1 MSRTVLVISDLQI
14 PLHDRAFTQKLVKV
28 AEYLKPDRLHFIGDL
43 TDSTEVGRWVKGRAG
58 EYSGQLQAAFDETA
72 DIVARFRR
80 AVGDIEIT
88 LQDSNHDERTRK
100 YIEEYAPALSS
111 LRSLD
116 FAALAGLSAAGVDVV
131 SGMHELLP
139 DTLSGHGHEGRYS
152 TVPGK
157 YGLDRVLKYGKNFV
171 YGHTHTPLLNFT
183 AKGAGESLRSLW
195 TMNVGHGMDISR
207 ADYLTEDYATWCQAF
222 GILTWDGEV
231 THPQLVT
238 AQKGRFYLDD
248 GELW

>member
-1 MSRTVLVISDLQI
+1 MTEIVLVIPDLQV
-14 PLHDRAFTQKLVKV
+14 PLHDVEYVNKLIDV
-28 AEYLKPDRLHFIGDL
+28 AKYLRPSRLHFIGDL
-43 TDSTEVGRWVKGRAG
+43 TDSTEVGRWVKGKAG
-58 EYSGQLQAAFDETA
+58 EYSGQLQAAFDITS
-72 DIVARFRR
+72 DVVARFRR

-100 YIEEYAPALSS
+100 YVEECAPALSS

-116 FAALAGLSAAGVDVV
+116 FMELAGLAAVGVDLVRGV
-131 SGMHELLP
+131 HELLP
-139 DTLSGHGHEGRYS
+139 DTLSGHGHEGRY
-152 TVPGK
+152 TQVPGK

-183 AKGAGESLRSLW
+183 AKGHGEELDSLW
-195 TMNVGHGMDISR
+195 TMNVGHGMDITK
-207 ADYLTEDYATWCQAF
+207 AEYLTEDYATWCQAF
-222 GILTWDGEV
+222 GILTWDGEH